1 MYQFDRN
8 YAEAKLT
15 IGAVEFTSSEYSIE
29 TIKITNGCYD
39 GNAVGVGSV
48 YIRHAEVTM
57 ERIRAVQKG
66 TPISISFKVNDLW
79 RGHGEY
85 YVKEVPVVNG
95 DKMTLQL
102 QGILSKFEDIELVF
116 SGGKQTYTLN
126 DMKEQVESITGCQVV
141 FLPPLS
147 TEEKSTFL
155 GRECCFLKDISTFVN
170 GSDEATGV
178 NVRSALSGLAT
189 LFGGNVYEEHG
200 YIYIKSKTFHAA
212 DPSVI
217 SKDDI
222 SGDYSFSQLTYAV
235 RSLNL
240 SFLPWSITGMFNP
253 PNTSSRIFT
262 TGYQGNERVSNLL
275 LGSQITDHT
284 LYDYTI
290 ECDWLGWTS
299 DGSKFDHYMTPGGRI
314 SACLRQ
320 GDLVY
325 KSGTFNIIGY
335 EITGQIKP
343 GNIIKFE
350 VQEETDPISI
360 YCGEVTLEW
369 DGGFKTTVSCNCNIE
384 EGTASSSSGNS
395 SALIRAAEQEA
406 KINLYKL
413 KFADIELSNIK
424 DSTISG
430 SIFKD
435 GTIDGSKIKDSTIT
449 GSLIADST
457 IKGSNIEEGTIT
469 GSKIKAATITGALIV
484 DGTIRGNHIMESSID
499 GSKIEDSAI
508 TESKISN
515 SSITNSKIKDGEIE
529 NSKIKDATLTGAK
542 IKDATIG
549 FAKVDSS
556 FIKDLTADKAYIE
569 NLKASIANI
578 GYLTAD
584 EADIKYAT
592 IASLEVVDGKIDNLE
607 TIAITTNNL
616 SAKVADLGY
625 LNADTADL
633 KYANIELSNIDVANV
648 GTFFAKVGLIDRATI
663 VDGHVTGFLDSVEV
677 NANKITAGTLVA
689 DRILLKGS
697 ENGLLYALNNLGELT
712 STTVDTLDGY
722 VLTDRTINADK
733 IVASSITTNELD
745 VDSIFADSA
754 VVSKIFAQNI
764 TATGVISGAT
774 LVGASISANKG
785 TIGGFGIFDNWLV
798 GSYEEN
804 GYQYQVEINTDKSYT
819 DANGRTYAI
828 YANKAKKD
836 PLKIEN
842 EWYVTYDGYMHAEI
856 GEIAGFNFNNDGFI
870 KESNEETVKL
880 ICYDNLTGGG
890 LYVSRNNTVFGSLN
904 ASGIGFSYT
913 DTNEYESSF
922 HLSSSEFS
930 FADKLSEESS
940 WHHPFE
946 FSIGQGRDAD
956 GNYVHDPYFRVSVP
970 AYFSTLECS
979 SLKCMNT
986 IINTSSAVIDVPTT
1000 IRNALKVES
1009 DPSDAEKSY
1018 VRINN
1023 HEVQLHA
1030 MNSSVEF
1037 YLSAYSG
1044 SSNKFKLY
1052 STNGNIVD
1060 ITDTTS
1066 MTVTPKVTASKGIA
1080 EQGYDVIGCEVTTS
1094 GDFTCKKYRD
1104 GRLIVEYKKIL
1115 TSKLPLSNTDWSG
1128 IHYAQAEYAYK
1139 YFPVEFTETPS
1150 VTSGIAI
1157 ADLTCPFCTLTIEQI
1172 NKSYFLRAIVWTIG
1186 NISGYELPVGTVV
1199 SATFTGRWK

>member
-395 SALIRAAEQEA
+395 TALIRAAEQEA

-435 GTIDGSKIKDSTIT
+435 GTIEGSKIKDSTIT

-469 GSKIKAATITGALIV
+469 GSNIKAATITGALIV
-484 DGTIRGNHIMESSID
+484 NGTIRGNHIMESSID

-549 FAKVDSS
+549 FEKVNTS
-556 FIKDLTADKAYIE
+556 FINDLTANEAYIE
-569 NLKASIANI
+569 DLKAKIADI

-592 IASLEVVDGKIDNLE
+592 IKSLETVEGKIDTLE
-607 TIAITTNNL
+607 SKAITTDNL

-625 LNADTADL
+625 LNVETADL
-633 KYANIELSNIDVANV
+633 KYANIALSNIDVANV
-648 GTFFAKVGLIDRATI
+648 GTLFANVGLLDRATI

-677 NANKITAGTLVA
+677 NANKITAGTLIA

-697 ENGLLYALNNLGELT
+697 EDGLLYALNNLGR
-712 STTVDTLDGY
+712 
-722 VLTDRTINADK
+722 TD
-733 IVASSITTNELD
+733 
-745 VDSIFADSA
+745 
-754 VVSKIFAQNI
+754 
-764 TATGVISGAT
+764 
-774 LVGASISANKG
+774 
-785 TIGGFGIFDNWLV
+785 
-798 GSYEEN
+798 
-804 GYQYQVEINTDKSYT
+804 
-819 DANGRTYAI
+819 
-828 YANKAKKD
+828 
-836 PLKIEN
+836 
-842 EWYVTYDGYMHAEI
+842 
-856 GEIAGFNFNNDGFI
+856 
-870 KESNEETVKL
+870 
-880 ICYDNLTGGG
+880 
-890 LYVSRNNTVFGSLN
+890 
-904 ASGIGFSYT
+904 
-913 DTNEYESSF
+913 
-922 HLSSSEFS
+922 
-930 FADKLSEESS
+930 
-940 WHHPFE
+940 
-946 FSIGQGRDAD
+946 
-956 GNYVHDPYFRVSVP
+956 
-970 AYFSTLECS
+970 
-979 SLKCMNT
+979 
-986 IINTSSAVIDVPTT
+986 
-1000 IRNALKVES
+1000 
-1009 DPSDAEKSY
+1009 
-1018 VRINN
+1018 
-1023 HEVQLHA
+1023 
-1030 MNSSVEF
+1030 
-1037 YLSAYSG
+1037 
-1044 SSNKFKLY
+1044 
-1052 STNGNIVD
+1052 
-1060 ITDTTS
+1060 
-1066 MTVTPKVTASKGIA
+1066 
-1080 EQGYDVIGCEVTTS
+1080 
-1094 GDFTCKKYRD
+1094 
-1104 GRLIVEYKKIL
+1104 
-1115 TSKLPLSNTDWSG
+1115 
-1128 IHYAQAEYAYK
+1128 
-1139 YFPVEFTETPS
+1139 
-1150 VTSGIAI
+1150 
-1157 ADLTCPFCTLTIEQI
+1157 
-1172 NKSYFLRAIVWTIG
+1172 
-1186 NISGYELPVGTVV
+1186 
-1199 SATFTGRWK
+1199 

>member
-435 GTIDGSKIKDSTIT
+435 GTIEGSKIKDSTIT

-529 NSKIKDATLTGAK
+529 NAKIKDSTLTGAK

-549 FAKVDSS
+549 FEKVDSS
-556 FIKDLTADKAYIE
+556 FIKNLTADKAYIE
-569 NLKASIANI
+569 NLKASIADI

-584 EADIKYAT
+584 EANIKYAT

-616 SAKVADLGY
+616 SAKVAELGY

-648 GTFFAKVGLIDRATI
+648 GTFFANVGLIDRATI

-697 ENGLLYALNNLGELT
+697 EKGLLYALNNLGELT
-712 STTVDTLDGY
+712 SKTVDTLDGY

-754 VVSKIFAQNI
+754 VVERIFAQNI
-764 TATGVISGAT
+764 TATGVITGAT
-774 LVGASISANKG
+774 LVGASVSADRG
-785 TIGGFGIFDNWLV
+785 TIGGFGIWDNWLV
-798 GSYEEN
+798 GSYDDEK
-804 GYQYQVEINTDKSYT
+804 YHYQVDLNTDKTYGT
-819 DANGRTYAI
+819 KNGAYAI
-828 YANKAKKD
+828 YARKDNISTNKT
-836 PLKIEN
+836 ES
-842 EWYVTYDGYMHAEI
+842 EWYVTYDGYMHAKT

-880 ICYDNLTGGG
+880 ICYDNLNGGG
-890 LYVSRNNTVFGSLN
+890 LYVSRSNTVFGSLN
-904 ASGIGFSYT
+904 ASGISFSHT

-940 WHHPFE
+940 WRHPFE

-970 AYFSTLECS
+970 AYFSTLEFS
-979 SLKCMNT
+979 SLKCSNT
-986 IINTSSAVIDVPTT
+986 IINKSSAIINVPTT

-1115 TSKLPLSNTDWSG
+1115 TSKLSLSNTDWSG

-1139 YFPVEFTETPS
+1139 YFPVGFTETPS

-1172 NKSYFLRAIVWTIG
+1172 TKSYFVRAIVWTIG
-1186 NISGYELPVGTVV
+1186 DISGYELPVGTVI

>member
-435 GTIDGSKIKDSTIT
+435 GTIEGSKIKDSTIT

-529 NSKIKDATLTGAK
+529 NAKIKDSTLTGAK

-549 FAKVDSS
+549 FEKVDTS
-556 FIKDLTADKAYIE
+556 FIKNLTADKAYIE
-569 NLKASIANI
+569 NLKASIADI

-584 EADIKYAT
+584 EANIKYAT

-616 SAKVADLGY
+616 SAKVAELGY

-648 GTFFAKVGLIDRATI
+648 GTFFANVGLIDRATI

-697 ENGLLYALNNLGELT
+697 EKGLLYALNNLGELT
-712 STTVDTLDGY
+712 SKTVDTLDGY

-733 IVASSITTNELD
+733 IVASSITANELD

-754 VVSKIFAQNI
+754 VVERIFAQDI
-764 TATGVISGAT
+764 TATGIIRGAT
-774 LVGASISANKG
+774 LVGASVSADRG
-785 TIGGFGIFDNWLV
+785 TIGGFAIFDDCLI
-798 GSYEEN
+798 GSYDED
-804 GYQYQVEINTDKSYT
+804 GYQYKVDLNTAKLIT
-819 DANGRTYAI
+819 GKNGGVIAI
-828 YANKAKKD
+828 EAGKY
-836 PLKIEN
+836 KISSPYNTEH
-842 EWYVTYDGYMHAEI
+842 EWYVTYDGYMYAET
-856 GEIAGFNFNNDGFI
+856 GEIAGFTLKDQRLISNSEYTTENASATYYNKAEINSKFNQEEDFLSLTCTVNDTEINKAFLGFDGVRL
-870 KESNEETVKL
+870 E
-880 ICYDNLTGGG
+880 
-890 LYVSRNNTVFGSLN
+890 SLN
-904 ASGIGFSYT
+904 HGDDYYDKWMNLGTRSLAFGVNSGTPYNG
-913 DTNEYESSF
+913 SSI
-922 HLSSSEFS
+922 
-930 FADKLSEESS
+930 A
-940 WHHPFE
+940 FE
-946 FSIGQGRDAD
+946 IDSGYSDI
-956 GNYVHDPYFRVSVP
+956 
-970 AYFSTLECS
+970 
-979 SLKCMNT
+979 
-986 IINTSSAVIDVPTT
+986 TSSGEFTIKPSCTINVPTT
-1000 IRNALKVES
+1000 VRNALRVES
-1009 DPSDAEKSY
+1009 DSSDSEKSY
-1018 VRINN
+1018 VRLNT

-1080 EQGYDVIGCEVTTS
+1080 EQGYDVIGCKVTTS

-1115 TSKLPLSNTDWSG
+1115 TSKLSLSNTDWSG

-1139 YFPVEFTETPS
+1139 YFPVGFTETPS

-1172 NKSYFLRAIVWTIG
+1172 TKSYFVRAIVWTIG
-1186 NISGYELPVGTVV
+1186 DISGYELPVGTVI

>member
-8 YAEAKLT
+8 YAKAKLT

-435 GTIDGSKIKDSTIT
+435 GTI
-449 GSLIADST
+449 
-457 IKGSNIEEGTIT
+457 EG
-469 GSKIKAATITGALIV
+469 
-484 DGTIRGNHIMESSID
+484 
-499 GSKIEDSAI
+499 
-508 TESKISN
+508 
-515 SSITNSKIKDGEIE
+515 SKIKDGEIE

-549 FAKVDSS
+549 FEKVDSS

-569 NLKASIANI
+569 NLTARV
-578 GYLTAD
+578 GDFGFVTAD
-584 EADIKYAT
+584 AADLKYAT
-592 IASLEVVDGKIDNLE
+592 IELLQATDGRIETLESKAITTDNLEAEVATLGYLSAESANVKFATIESLTAVDGKINTLSSK
-607 TIAITTNNL
+607 AITTENL

-625 LNADTADL
+625 LKADKADL
-633 KYANIELSNIDVANV
+633 RYANIELSNIDVANV
-648 GTFFAKVGLIDRATI
+648 GTFFASVGLIDRATI

-677 NANKITAGTLVA
+677 NANKITAGTLIA

-697 ENGLLYALNNLGELT
+697 KDGLLYALNNLGELT
-712 STTVDTLDGY
+712 STTVNTLDGY
-722 VLTDRTINADK
+722 LLTDRTINADK

-745 VDSIFADSA
+745 VEDIFADSA

-774 LVGASISANKG
+774 LVGASVSANKG
-785 TIGGFGIFDNWLV
+785 TIGGFGIFDDCLT
-798 GSYEEN
+798 GFYDED
-804 GYQYQVEINTDKSYT
+804 GYQYKVDLNTAKSIT
-819 DANGRTYAI
+819 GKNGGVIAI
-828 YANKAKKD
+828 EAGKY
-836 PLKIEN
+836 KISSPYNTEH
-842 EWYVTYDGYMHAEI
+842 EWYVTYDGYMYAET
-856 GEIAGFNFNNDGFI
+856 GEIAGFTLKDQRLIANSEYTPENASATFYNKAEINSKFNQEADFLSLTCTVNGAEINKAFFGFDGVRL
-870 KESNEETVKL
+870 E
-880 ICYDNLTGGG
+880 
-890 LYVSRNNTVFGSLN
+890 SLN
-904 ASGIGFSYT
+904 HGDDYYDKFMLLSTRSLAFGVNSGTPYNG
-913 DTNEYESSF
+913 SSIAF
-922 HLSSSEFS
+922 EIDSGYSE
-930 FADKLSEESS
+930 
-940 WHHPFE
+940 
-946 FSIGQGRDAD
+946 I
-956 GNYVHDPYFRVSVP
+956 
-970 AYFSTLECS
+970 
-979 SLKCMNT
+979 
-986 IINTSSAVIDVPTT
+986 TSSGEFTIEPSCTINVPTT
-1000 IRNALKVES
+1000 VRNALRVES
-1009 DPSDAEKSY
+1009 DSSDSEKSY
-1018 VRINN
+1018 VRLNN

-1030 MNSSVEF
+1030 MNSSVVF

-1052 STNGNIVD
+1052 STTGNIVD
-1060 ITDTTS
+1060 ITDTTA
-1066 MTVTPKVTASKGIA
+1066 MTITPKITASNGIA

-1115 TSKLPLSNTDWSG
+1115 TSKLSLSNTDWSG

-1172 NKSYFLRAIVWTIG
+1172 TKSYFVRAIVWTIG